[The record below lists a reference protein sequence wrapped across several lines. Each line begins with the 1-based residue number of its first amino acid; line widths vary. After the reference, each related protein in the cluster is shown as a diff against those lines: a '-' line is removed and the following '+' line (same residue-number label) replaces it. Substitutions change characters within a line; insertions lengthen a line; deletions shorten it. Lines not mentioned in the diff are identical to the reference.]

1 MSNVLLVED
10 EQLLS
15 DSYSLLL
22 KAEGYLVDTA
32 FNGKEALE
40 RCKAN
45 TYDIILLDIMMP
57 VMDGLGFLKS
67 SLKLRKKTSPVVLV
81 LSNMS
86 IGTEIEEA
94 LKLGARQFLIKSQLE
109 PSKLLSIMKDELSLK
124 V

>member
-109 PSKLLSIMKDELSLK
+109 PSKLLSIM
-124 V
+124 